1 MAKTVIALGL
11 SAILLCNHL
20 ANGIVVVSV
29 DASQDNPVLEKSQTT
44 LTVSADTSKELLRSA
59 RGSAS
64 DFNWT
69 GSAKENLRV
78 VEYLLGT

>member
-29 DASQDNPVLEKSQTT
+29 DASQDNPVLEKSQIT
-44 LTVSADTSKELLRSA
+44 LTVS
-59 RGSAS
+59 
-64 DFNWT
+64 FNSWET
-69 GSAKENLRV
+69 LIQFMVDR
-78 VEYLLGT
+78 